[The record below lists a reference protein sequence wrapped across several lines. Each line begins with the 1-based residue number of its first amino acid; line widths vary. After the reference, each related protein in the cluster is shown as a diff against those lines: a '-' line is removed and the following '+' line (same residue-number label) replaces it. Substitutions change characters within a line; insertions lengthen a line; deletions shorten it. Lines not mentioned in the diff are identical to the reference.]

1 MGLEAG
7 GTTTHFSWEVFWVV
21 EGLEDELS
29 WSVLLAFDFVFDF
42 FFFVF
47 EEVVVEV
54 EGVKDDMIGD
64 VCE

>member
-1 MGLEAG
+1 M
-7 GTTTHFSWEVFWVV
+7 V